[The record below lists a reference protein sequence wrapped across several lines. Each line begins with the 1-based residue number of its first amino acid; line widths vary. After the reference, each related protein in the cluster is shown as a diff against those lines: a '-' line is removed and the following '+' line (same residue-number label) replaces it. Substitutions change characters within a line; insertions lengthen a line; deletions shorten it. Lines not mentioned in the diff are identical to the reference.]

1 MTMNRWF
8 RTGNEQFELV
18 VYDFLSKYFRSRRW
32 RGRNVPELKN
42 ECHENANRT

>member
-18 VYDFLSKYFRSRRW
+18 VYDFLSKYF
-32 RGRNVPELKN
+32 GVVGGADETCRN
-42 ECHENANRT
+42 